1 MAKSA
6 PKKPMLQKYGETEFG
21 QYGYNLGRK
30 GYKGLEENADRVNV
44 FYPETQRSLDAQAN
58 NVYSRALGDFDRN
71 YRNTIGRMQDR
82 NYSQFGTLNATSP
95 AYTTDLENLSQ
106 QRKLADLEYNKA
118 MYRDTLT
125 DNELNR
131 RYNTMNMYN
140 NLYNKG
146 DVVGQSDW
154 RTENENRDR
163 QYQNDIQ
170 DFNEG
175 NRLGRYVTSFYD
187 PLGITNVG
195 NYLFPTYS
203 ESQTSPTG
211 LDGQKVLQVLLSTL
225 GLGGSDLT
233 SQTLVDSL
241 GSNNTGSGY
250 NSNQVL
256 QELLNQTG
264 GYNNLPTLNFM

>member
-118 MYRDTLT
+118 MYRDSLT

-154 RTENENRDR
+154 KTENVNRDR
-163 QYQNDIQ
+163 AWSND
-170 DFNEG
+170 
-175 NRLGRYVTSFYD
+175 V
-187 PLGITNVG
+187 
-195 NYLFPTYS
+195 
-203 ESQTSPTG
+203 
-211 LDGQKVLQVLLSTL
+211 
-225 GLGGSDLT
+225 SDWNT
-233 SQTLVDSL
+233 SQKGKKIAGNAITS
-241 GSNNTGSGY
+241 
-250 NSNQVL
+250 VL
-256 QELLNQTG
+256 AAIATVYG
-264 GYNNLPTLNFM
+264 